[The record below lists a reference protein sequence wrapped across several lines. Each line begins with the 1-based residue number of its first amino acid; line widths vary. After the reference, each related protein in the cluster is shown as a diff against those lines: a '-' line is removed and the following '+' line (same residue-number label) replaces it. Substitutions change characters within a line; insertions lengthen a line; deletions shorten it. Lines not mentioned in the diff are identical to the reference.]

1 MSQSFAVEIDPTQTK
16 DAARQAAI
24 EKRVYN
30 AVGPGPEVRNAILQ
44 ALHKEPV
51 EWIRKLEVRLLKR
64 CPFDAESLL
73 ATAALLSSP
82 HPDVRLEAAALLQQT
97 ITLLVAEKR
106 VTDRKEFETRLLPVL
121 VESLKKETG
130 PTWLEVY
137 KTVARFTSTEGVQQ
151 VMLDLLPVGGE
162 TALLVFAQAAQ
173 KLYPPKALN
182 IFLSSDLAALQG
194 ETAIHILRA
203 LAMTLPKEGAPV
215 GYPNTATVIQAL
227 LVGLASRVEDVRKE
241 AAITLGT
248 RAKAAKKQKE
258 ALPLEDEVWNALFA
272 LYETRLP
279 STTAPDRDHAKEAL
293 RELPPTPERMERVFT
308 LMHRV
313 TDELQKQNVVDLVG
327 TFKTAETKQELIKM
341 LKVNFA
347 GLRLE
352 AQKTTIN
359 SASGFIPDADVE
371 AEMEKLLEG
380 KGLHADIQAKLA
392 DYLFADLP
400 SLKARLG
407 RWLRIDAK
415 SGRPVLER
423 FELPMMHIKIIES
436 AKKLPGDSDVRKL
449 LVALLPL
456 LIMNDANVKLNE
468 TLRDF
473 PDGTPGESLSMEQ
486 MATTLLPLLVARTSG
501 RVVFKGFTLPAAFGG
516 SSELEFGNVKQ
527 TNAQG
532 LGLGAAQMANDFVKK
547 LVQDL
552 FSGQLGEFVPP
563 GTPFQL
569 TEEGGVFTISAVQ
582 V

>member
-30 AVGPGPEVRNAILQ
+30 AVGPGAEVRDALLQ
-44 ALHKEPV
+44 VLNKEPIQ
-51 EWIRKLEVRLLKR
+51 WIRQLEVRLLKR

-106 VTDRKEFETRLLPVL
+106 VDDRKAFEARLLPVL
-121 VESLKKETG
+121 IDALKKETG

-137 KTVARFTSTEGVQQ
+137 KTLARFTATEAVQQ
-151 VMLDLLPVGGE
+151 TMLDLLPAGGE
-162 TALLVFAQAAQ
+162 AALLIFAQSAQ
-173 KLYPPKALN
+173 KLYPPKALD

-203 LAMTLPKEGAPV
+203 LAMTLPKEGAPI
-215 GYPNTATVIQAL
+215 GYPNTEAVIRSL
-227 LVGLASRVEDVRKE
+227 LVGLTSRVENVRKE
-241 AAITLGT
+241 AAIALGT
-248 RAKAAKKQKE
+248 RAKAAKKLKE
-258 ALPLEDEVWNALFA
+258 ALPLEDDVWNALFG
-272 LYETRLP
+272 LYEARLP
-279 STTAPDRDHAKEAL
+279 STTAPDRDHAKETLRAL
-293 RELPPTPERMERVFT
+293 SATPERMGRVFT

-359 SASGFIPDADVE
+359 AASGFIPDADVE

-392 DYLFADLP
+392 DCLFSDLP
-400 SLKARLG
+400 SLKARLL

-423 FELPMMHIKIIES
+423 FELPMMHIKIVES
-436 AKKLPGDSDVRKL
+436 AKKLPGDPDVRKL

-456 LIMNDANVKLNE
+456 LVMNDANVKLNE
-468 TLRDF
+468 TLREF
-473 PDGTPGESLSMEQ
+473 PEETPGASLSMEE
-486 MATTLLPLLVARTSG
+486 MAATLPPLLAARTSG
-501 RVVFKGFTLPAAFGG
+501 RIVFKGFTLPAAFGG

-532 LGLGAAQMANDFVKK
+532 LGLGAAQMANDFVRK
-547 LVQDL
+547 LVHDL
-552 FSGQLGEFVPP
+552 FSGQLGEFVPA
-563 GTPFQL
+563 GTPFQM
-569 TEEGGVFTISAVQ
+569 TEEEGVFTISAVLG
-582 V
+582 

>member
-1 MSQSFAVEIDPTQTK
+1 MSQSFAIEIDPTQTK
-16 DAARQAAI
+16 DAARQAAV

-30 AVGPGPEVRNAILQ
+30 AVGPGPEVRDAILQ
-44 ALHKEPV
+44 GLDKEPIQ
-51 EWIRKLEVRLLKR
+51 WIRQLEVRLLKR

-73 ATAALLSSP
+73 ATAALLSSR

-106 VTDRKEFETRLLPVL
+106 VDDRKAFEARLLPVL
-121 VESLKKETG
+121 IDHLKKESG

-137 KTVARFTSTEGVQQ
+137 KTVARFTSTEAVQQ
-151 VMLDLLPVGGE
+151 VMLDMLPTGGE
-162 TALLVFAQAAQ
+162 AALLIFAQSAQ
-173 KLYPPKALN
+173 KLYPAKSLDV
-182 IFLSSDLAALQG
+182 FLSTDLAAVQG

-215 GYPNTATVIQAL
+215 GYPNTEAVIKTL
-227 LVGLASRVEDVRKE
+227 LAGLANRIEDVRKE
-241 AAITLGT
+241 AAISLGS
-248 RAKAAKKQKE
+248 RAKGAKKQKE
-258 ALPLEDEVWNALFA
+258 ALPLEDDVWNALFA
-272 LYETRLP
+272 LYEGRLS

-293 RELPPTPERMERVFT
+293 RSVPVTPERMGRVFT

-327 TFKTAETKQELIKM
+327 TFKTVETKLELIKM

-352 AQKTTIN
+352 AQRTTIN
-359 SASGFIPDADVE
+359 AASGFIPDADVE

-415 SGRPVLER
+415 SGRPVMER
-423 FELPMMHIKIIES
+423 FELPMMHIKVIES
-436 AKKLPGDSDVRKL
+436 AKKLPGDLDVRKL
-449 LVALLPL
+449 LVALVPL
-456 LIMNDANVKLNE
+456 LIMNDANVKINE
-468 TLRDF
+468 TLREF
-473 PDGTPGESLSMEQ
+473 PEAAPGASLSMEQ
-486 MATTLLPLLVARTSG
+486 MAATLLPLLTARTSG

-552 FSGQLGEFVPP
+552 FTGQLGEFVPA
-563 GTPFQL
+563 GTPFQF
-569 TEEGGVFTISAVQ
+569 TEEEGVFTISTV
-582 V
+582 